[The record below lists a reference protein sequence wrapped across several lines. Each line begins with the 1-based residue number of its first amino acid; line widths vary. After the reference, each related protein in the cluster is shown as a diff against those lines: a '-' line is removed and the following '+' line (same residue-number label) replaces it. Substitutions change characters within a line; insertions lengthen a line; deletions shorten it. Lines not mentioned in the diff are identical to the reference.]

1 MKNGLL
7 SHFFIITNTVCKSGF
22 FNNTEYLTEEEM
34 ENIQEQINLIAKRRD
49 KNGV

>member
-22 FNNTEYLTEEEM
+22 FKKIK
-34 ENIQEQINLIAKRRD
+34 NIAEAMFFVLYQSPA
-49 KNGV
+49 GTTVPSPYT